1 MSRKNVEMQNTARK
15 ISENGQ
21 SFAQFSD
28 SVLDAARQQAENI
41 LAEAKVQADEKYAT
55 IVGVQRT
62 DPLESYRAEA
72 RAKLER
78 ELAAARQENR
88 KKLLGYRG
96 QLVNSLF
103 AEVEEN
109 LAAYVETPAYVEWVV
124 NIVRAHVN
132 ADPENCVIGVRAGDE
147 DRLRPALEKAIPGCC
162 IQQDRNI
169 RFGGV
174 KVRKGRL
181 LFDETLDDAIRT
193 QRTKFLGRCGLRVE

>member
-96 QLVNSLF
+96 QLVNALF

-147 DRLRPALEKAIPGCC
+147 DRLRPA
-162 IQQDRNI
+162 NI

>member
-78 ELAAARQENR
+78 ELAAR
-88 KKLLGYRG
+88 KTVK
-96 QLVNSLF
+96 SC
-103 AEVEEN
+103 
-109 LAAYVETPAYVEWVV
+109 W
-124 NIVRAHVN
+124 
-132 ADPENCVIGVRAGDE
+132 
-147 DRLRPALEKAIPGCC
+147 AIA
-162 IQQDRNI
+162 
-169 RFGGV
+169 V
-174 KVRKGRL
+174 SW
-181 LFDETLDDAIRT
+181 
-193 QRTKFLGRCGLRVE
+193 